1 MFVGHAFAAFAIVGA
16 VAAAAGVDRDR
27 AVLLGVAAALFA
39 TLPDVDILYGPFG
52 LLNGVSGVFDAADS
66 FWATGN
72 VVHRGPTHSM
82 VLGVVTAAAVALWY
96 RRRTAEQALAVALLA
111 GVVVLAATSGSVAG
125 AVTLVFALGA
135 LALARLARWFDL
147 STPQV
152 FGAALV
158 GLLSHPLGDLFT
170 GEPPGLLFPLDV
182 TLVSE
187 RIALSGDATLHL
199 LGAFAVELAVI
210 WLGLAV
216 YAHLTERRLRDRIG
230 RKATVG
236 VAYAGAAFALPAPTL
251 ETSYHFVFTVLA
263 VGGIGIT
270 QRELLRR
277 ELRSVDWFGAVATG
291 LAAITVAAV
300 AYLVVYL
307 SV

>member
-1 MFVGHAFAAFAIVGA
+1 MFVGHAFAAFALIGA
-16 VAAAAGVDRDR
+16 VAVAVGVDRDR
-27 AVLLGVAAALFA
+27 ALLLAVAAALFA

-72 VVHRGPTHSM
+72 VAHRGPTHSM
-82 VLGVVTAAAVALWY
+82 VLGVLTAGAVALWY
-96 RRRTAEQALAVALLA
+96 RRRPVGQALAVVLLA
-111 GVVVLAATSGSVAG
+111 GVVAVGATSGSVAG
-125 AVTLVFALGA
+125 AVTVVFALGA
-135 LALARLARWFDL
+135 LALTRLTRWFGL
-147 STPQV
+147 STRQV
-152 FGAALV
+152 FAVALA
-158 GLLSHPLGDLFT
+158 GLVTHPLGDLFT

-187 RIALSGDATLHL
+187 RIALAGDPTLHL
-199 LGAFAVELAVI
+199 LGAFAIELTVI

-216 YAHLTERRLRDRIG
+216 YAHLTERRLRDQVG
-230 RKATVG
+230 RKATLG

-291 LAAITVAAV
+291 LGAITVAAL